1 MAVTP
6 SGNDGLAFGAN
17 AQDPSTGGTGVVTT
31 IDSLDDI
38 STQAKVFDG
47 GRKTAASVGAL
58 AAQSVRFDSVY
69 TLDSDTA
76 TAGTQGYDLSMG
88 VGTLQADVT
97 YTVFVP

>member
-1 MAVTP
+1 MSVTP
-6 SGNDGLAFGAN
+6 SGDDGLAC
-17 AQDPSTGGTGVVTT
+17 
-31 IDSLDDI
+31 
-38 STQAKVFDG
+38 TQSKVFDG
-47 GRKTAASVGAL
+47 GRKTAASTGAL